1 MRYLL
6 AVVAVLALAAGCTGA
21 SQSND
26 SGASVGRA
34 ATPPAEVQAKP
45 ESGAQAKP
53 ESGAPAKSEPGTSG
67 ATATVGIPGQDRQLA
82 RAAQLATTVPHVLT
96 AVDQAR
102 QIAVTAGGYSGSERT
117 DPTSA
122 SLSLVVPSDKLD
134 NVLTQL
140 SALGQVTSS
149 QQTVQD
155 VTGQVV
161 DVESRLET
169 ARRSVAR
176 LRVLLDRATSISDI
190 ASIESQLTTR
200 ESDLESLQARQN
212 ALAGQVAMSTVAL
225 TITAAPPPAAME
237 QKPDSGFL
245 AGLAAGWR
253 GFLAFGDGVLNIIG
267 AALPFTGIFGAV
279 IAALAW
285 LARRRWSKPTLT
297 KTDAT

>member
-6 AVVAVLALAAGCTGA
+6 AMVAVLVLAAGCTGA

-26 SGASVGRA
+26 SGVASVGRA
-34 ATPPAEVQAKP
+34 DTPPAGAQAKP

-53 ESGAPAKSEPGTSG
+53 EPGASG
-67 ATATVGIPGQDRQLA
+67 ATATVGIPGRDRQLA
-82 RAAQLATTVPHVLT
+82 RTALLATTVPQVLT
-96 AVDQAR
+96 AADQAR

-140 SALGQVTSS
+140 SALGQVTNS
-149 QQTVQD
+149 QQTAQD

-176 LRVLLDRATSISDI
+176 LRALLDRATSISEI
-190 ASIESQLTTR
+190 ASVESQLTTR
-200 ESDLESLQARQN
+200 ESDLESLEARQN
-212 ALAGQVAMSTVAL
+212 ALAGQVAMSTVSL

-237 QKPDSGFL
+237 EKQTGFL

-253 GFLAFGDGVLNIIG
+253 GFLTFGDGTLNVIG
-267 AALPFTGIFGAV
+267 AALPFVATFGALT
-279 IAALAW
+279 AALIW
-285 LARRRWSKPTLT
+285 LARRRHWSKPPLNKPDT
-297 KTDAT
+297 A